1 MNQGIFFRINGIRV
15 LDVIVTIISAVLIS
29 RVFKWSLYL
38 TIPGMFLLGIVAH
51 RIFGIHTTV
60 DKYLFD

>member
-1 MNQGIFFRINGIRV
+1 MNQGIFFRVNGIRV
-15 LDVIVTIISAVLIS
+15 IDVIVTIISAILVA
-29 RVFKWSLYL
+29 RVFKLPLYV

-51 RIFGIHTTV
+51 RVFGIHTTV

>member
-15 LDVIVTIISAVLIS
+15 IDVFVTIISAVLIS

>member
-1 MNQGIFFRINGIRV
+1 MNQGIFFRVNGIRV
-15 LDVIVTIISAVLIS
+15 IDVIVTIISAILLS

-51 RIFGIHTTV
+51 RVFGIHTTI
-60 DKYLFD
+60 DKYLFE